1 MNPELPLALL
11 LDDNLMSSLRIAAAL
26 QQMNY
31 RVLVASN
38 IPEDVDVP
46 QLILLQLGSRRLDGI
61 ALIAPLKEK
70 FPDAR
75 LVGFCGHREV
85 EIRRAAK
92 AAGLNRIL
100 TNDEAL
106 LDLSKALR

>member
-1 MNPELPLALL
+1 MDPELPFALL
-11 LDDNLMSSLRIAAAL
+11 LDDNLMSLSRIAAAL

-31 RVLVASN
+31 RVLVASKP
-38 IPEDVDVP
+38 PETADAP

-61 ALIAPLKEK
+61 ALIAPLKAK

-75 LVGFCGHREV
+75 LVGFCGHREI

-92 AAGLNRIL
+92 AAGLGRIL

-106 LDLSKALR
+106 LDLANALE